1 MLHVSI
7 DSHTESLFGAFHEV
21 ASATAMHVHL
31 NAARHYMATFRVY
44 NFGSLDMQVAVGH
57 GLDGVVL
64 DD

>member
-1 MLHVSI
+1 MFHVGI
-7 DSHTESLFGAFHEV
+7 NGHAESLLAAFHEI
-21 ASATAMHVHL
+21 AAATAMHVHL

-44 NFGSLDMQVAVGH
+44 NLGSLDMQVAVGH